1 MSYFGQSSKHYL
13 AVRIE
18 RNLTS
23 GAAGIEWRLAR
34 PAPGWRYAEASA
46 FTRLDGSWYL
56 ERLAERSTYVRY
68 TLRAV
73 LDTAMP
79 DAMVSWVVKTTARR
93 VNLSNGLHWTSP
105 PGSGTVRTATG
116 TASGFYGASHDR
128 RTAGTR
134 SSRAPGTPGAS
145 PSKLTTST
153 SSVFFGGLL
162 CQPSPPCAVHSP

>member
-1 MSYFGQSSKHYL
+1 EGGVYTLDASPVLAVDLPALLRVSLDYERYAQMGVPPLRECHVVAADPERTRLYTWSAMSYFGQSSKHYL

-68 TLRAV
+68 TLSAV

-79 DAMVSWVVKTTARR
+79 DAMVSWVVKRQFAE
-93 VNLSNGLHWTSP
+93 
-105 PGSGTVRTATG
+105 
-116 TASGFYGASHDR
+116 
-128 RTAGTR
+128 GTR
-134 SSRAPGTPGAS
+134 GLVHTLAREAS
-145 PSKLTTST
+145 
-153 SSVFFGGLL
+153 VRR
-162 CQPSPPCAVHSP
+162 